1 MNYFSPELPNL
12 KKITPEKQRDPK
24 VLTVL
29 STYAAAQKLYS
40 GFSERQIFAYQLAP
54 FPPPKESSCNNVKSR
69 LHYNPLQKQHVRGF
83 NRSSVL
89 FPPPSP
95 SDQETA
101 ILFEMVFMVFL
112 FSGIIKLSFF
122 LHIFT
127 SSHFSIQTPR
137 SPHIP
142 CMTSGAY
149 KFTILVE
156 TLLVII
162 TL

>member
-24 VLTVL
+24 ALTVL

-54 FPPPKESSCNNVKSR
+54 FPPPRESSCNNVKSR

-83 NRSSVL
+83 NRSAVL
-89 FPPPSP
+89 HPPSP
-95 SDQETA
+95 SDKETA

-112 FSGIIKLSFF
+112 FTGINKVSCF

-127 SSHFSIQTPR
+127 SSHFSIQILR
-137 SPHIP
+137 SPNNP
-142 CMTSGAY
+142 CMTLQVYNFGRDPL
-149 KFTILVE
+149 I
-156 TLLVII
+156 VII